1 MPLILSSCNYG
12 RPLSRAWA
20 KAINRPK
27 VWSCGDTRADR
38 VVIKQHLSTS
48 AAYYWWPR
56 RKGEDGSIETDPM
69 DLYRN
74 SEGFESH
81 PDTAPWKYRRKVQ
94 RRIHILGAGALGKFV
109 AHALAGIP
117 NPPPMTLLFRRPG
130 SLVSWQERGCS
141 IQVTTGGMMETRRGY
156 EVELVPRLGAPQKN
170 KLNEGSYHES
180 ETEPAPE
187 NTQEEAEVVPFRG
200 NEQDA
205 DANEHTIQEPNSE
218 PIYSLIV
225 SVKAPETAKAVLSV
239 AHRLTRDS
247 IILFL
252 QNGMGMV
259 EEVNEKVFP
268 DEETRPNYVVGV
280 ISHGVYPRGP
290 FSVVHA
296 GIGTTAISLL
306 PRKPGQPQAQR
317 YTPSAGHLL
326 RTLTRTP
333 VLAAVSFAPTDLL
346 QMQFEK
352 LAINAIINPLTVM
365 FDCRNGEIL
374 YNASISRVMRLLLA
388 EISLVIRSLPE
399 LQNVPNV
406 KMRFAPDR
414 LEAQVVSVA
423 AKTAD
428 NLSSMQ
434 QDVEAGRLTEI
445 DYISGYIIRRGE
457 ELGIK
462 CVTNYMLLHMVKGK
476 SFKVKKKD
484 DELLPMRRWKGLSR
498 ASVTCIINWWHLWP
512 WKALC
517 ISEGVMIPRIL
528 SFSSIRTN
536 GLFVK

>member
-1 MPLILSSCNYG
+1 MPLILSPCIYG

-20 KAINRPK
+20 KKISRPT
-27 VWSCGDTRADR
+27 VWSPGITRADR
-38 VVIKQHLSTS
+38 VVIKQHFSTS
-48 AAYYWWPR
+48 DACYWWPR
-56 RKGEDGSIETDPM
+56 RKGEDGSIDSESM
-69 DLYRN
+69 DLNRQP
-74 SEGFESH
+74 GDFESD
-81 PDTAPWKYRRKVQ
+81 PDTAPWENRRKVQ
-94 RRIHILGAGALGKFV
+94 RRIHILGAGNLGKFV

-117 NPPPMTLLFRRPG
+117 NPPPMTLLFRRRG
-130 SLVSWQERGCS
+130 SLVSWQEQGCS
-141 IQVTTGGMMETRRGY
+141 IQVTTGGMVETRRGY
-156 EVELVPRLGAPQKN
+156 EVELVPRFGATHEN
-170 KLNEGSYHES
+170 NVNEGLHHES
-180 ETEPAPE
+180 EEGPGQE
-187 NTQEEAEVVPFRG
+187 STQEESDVVPVRQNG
-200 NEQDA
+200 QDA
-205 DANEHTIQEPNSE
+205 DPDAHTTQEPNSE
-218 PIYSLIV
+218 PIRSLIV
-225 SVKAPETAKAVLSV
+225 SVKAPETASAVLSV
-239 AHRLTRDS
+239 AHRLTRES
-247 IILFL
+247 TILFL

-280 ISHGVYPRGP
+280 ISHGVYSRGP

-296 GIGTTAISLL
+296 GMGTTAIGLL
-306 PRKPGQPQAQR
+306 PRNPGQPQAHK
-317 YTPSAGHLL
+317 YTPSTGHLL

-365 FDCRNGEIL
+365 FDCRNGDIL

-414 LEAQVVSVA
+414 LEAQALYIA
-423 AKTAD
+423 ARTAD

-434 QDVEAGRLTEI
+434 QDVQAGKITEI

-476 SFKVKKKD
+476 SFKVKKMEA
-484 DELLPMRRWKGLSR
+484 ELLPMRR
-498 ASVTCIINWWHLWP
+498 
-512 WKALC
+512 
-517 ISEGVMIPRIL
+517 
-528 SFSSIRTN
+528 
-536 GLFVK
+536 

>member
-1 MPLILSSCNYG
+1 M
-12 RPLSRAWA
+12 
-20 KAINRPK
+20 
-27 VWSCGDTRADR
+27 
-38 VVIKQHLSTS
+38 
-48 AAYYWWPR
+48 
-56 RKGEDGSIETDPM
+56 ETDPM

-74 SEGFESH
+74 SEGLESH
-81 PDTAPWKYRRKVQ
+81 LDTPPPTSRRIVQ

-130 SLVSWQERGCS
+130 TLLSWQEGGCS
-141 IQVTTGGMMETRRGY
+141 IQVTTRGMTETRRGY
-156 EVELVPRLGAPQKN
+156 EVELVPRS
-170 KLNEGSYHES
+170 GSHHES
-180 ETEPAPE
+180 ETGPARE
-187 NTQEEAEVVPFRG
+187 NIQEGAEVVPFRG
-200 NEQDA
+200 HEQDA
-205 DANEHTIQEPNSE
+205 DANVHTTQDPESE
-218 PIYSLIV
+218 PIYNLIV
-225 SVKAPETAKAVLSV
+225 SVKAPETANAVLSV

-247 IILFL
+247 TILFL

-259 EEVNEKVFP
+259 EELNEKVFP

-280 ISHGVYPRGP
+280 ISHGVYPRGH

-296 GIGTTAISLL
+296 GMGTIAISLL
-306 PRKPGQPQAQR
+306 PRRPGQPQAQR

-333 VLAAVSFAPTDLL
+333 VLVAVSFAPTDLL

-352 LAINAIINPLTVM
+352 LAVNAIINPLTAI
-365 FDCRNGEIL
+365 FECRNGEIL

-414 LEAQVVSVA
+414 LESKVISLA

-434 QDVEAGRLTEI
+434 QDVEAGNLSEI

-476 SFKVKKKD
+476 SLKVKKKD
-484 DELLPMRRWKGLSR
+484 DEFLPMRR
-498 ASVTCIINWWHLWP
+498 
-512 WKALC
+512 
-517 ISEGVMIPRIL
+517 
-528 SFSSIRTN
+528 
-536 GLFVK
+536 